1 MIIYPIDNEIGKPWI
16 LSFTFKQT
24 AEKFKTI
31 LSEMVAENL
40 KGHECLILCEGLG
53 EERKTEVVNVVV
65 GHVDMDQ
72 ALVDSEGLSDC
83 LRAVVGTLVVRDVE
97 RFKAAV
103 LALEVLRDRLA
114 ALETYFVCI
123 EVKHFQGVV
132 FEQVFHQDV
141 AAVVTQQVL
150 ANRELLEADVVLEH
164 LAEMDGDGLADSL
177 VHWVLNVE
185 LLQGE
190 VRAVEHREDADD
202 SVVVDFVVSKVKR
215 QQLVVR
221 KQQLSHHHCPVRL
234 NFV

>member
-1 MIIYPIDNEIGKPWI
+1 M
-16 LSFTFKQT
+16 
-24 AEKFKTI
+24 
-31 LSEMVAENL
+31 
-40 KGHECLILCEGLG
+40 
-53 EERKTEVVNVVV
+53 
-65 GHVDMDQ
+65 
-72 ALVDSEGLSDC
+72 
-83 LRAVVGTLVVRDVE
+83 
-97 RFKAAV
+97 
-103 LALEVLRDRLA
+103 
-114 ALETYFVCI
+114 
-123 EVKHFQGVV
+123 
-132 FEQVFHQDV
+132 

-221 KQQLSHHHCPVRL
+221 KQQLSHHHRPVRL